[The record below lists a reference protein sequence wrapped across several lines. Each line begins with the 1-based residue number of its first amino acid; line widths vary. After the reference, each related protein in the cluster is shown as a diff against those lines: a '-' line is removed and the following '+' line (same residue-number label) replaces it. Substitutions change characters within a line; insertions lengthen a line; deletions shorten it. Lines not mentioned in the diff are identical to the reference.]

1 VTPLLPALLLA
12 FASGDVTP
20 AIDRAVPSADVN
32 YLVIDARTREIVAAR
47 WPESTIAVPVGSL
60 VKPFTALAYS
70 GEFPSQVACAQGKL
84 GFVDALAQSC
94 NDYFLQLASKVD
106 GGSLSLIAGSFGIS
120 APSAQD
126 PETRVGLGDKW
137 RIVPLSL
144 ALAYTDLSKR
154 RGDARVDLIL
164 RGMEGAAVSG
174 TAKTIGKLDGIRILA
189 KTGTAPC
196 IANRPHAGDGF
207 TLAMYPA
214 ESPRYTVLVRV
225 HNVPGAEAAKSA
237 GRVLR
242 VLTRK

>member
-1 VTPLLPALLLA
+1 MTPFLPTLLLA
-12 FASGDVTP
+12 FASGDLTP
-20 AIDRAVPSADVN
+20 AIDRAVPSAEVS
-32 YLVIDARTREIVAAR
+32 YLVIDARTREVIAAR
-47 WPESTIAVPVGSL
+47 WPDSNVAEPVGSL

-70 GEFPSQVACAQGKL
+70 GEYPAQVACSQGQL

-94 NDYFLQLASKVD
+94 NDYFLQLASKID
-106 GGSLSLIAGSFGIS
+106 GGSLSLIAASFGIT
-120 APSAQD
+120 APLSQD

-137 RIVPLSL
+137 RIAPLSL
-144 ALAYTDLSKR
+144 ALAYTDLVKR

-164 RGMEGAAVSG
+164 EGMERAARSG
-174 TAKTIGKLDGIRILA
+174 TARAIGKLEGVRILA

-196 IANRPHAGDGF
+196 VANRPHAGDGF

-214 ESPRYTVLVRV
+214 EAPRYAVLVRV

-237 GRVLR
+237 GRILR